1 MPWLHARGNEKNR
14 LFLWTGLFYLFS
26 AGNNWI
32 INRFCLEWA
41 EIITQRD
48 DALRINSPV
57 QKDAFSGMNRRR
69 FLKSSMAVAA
79 VCGTSGVASLFS
91 QAAFAEDAGI
101 ADGQTR
107 RFDYAVLQAMAHDLA
122 RQPWGGAPRDLP
134 PTLANLTPQAYNSI
148 QYDANHSLWNNIEER
163 KLDIQFFHVGMG
175 FRRRVRMFSL
185 DASTQQAREI
195 HFRPELFKYND
206 AGVDT
211 RQLEGQSDLGFAGF
225 RVFKA
230 PELARRDIVA
240 FLGASY
246 FRAVDSTYQYGL
258 SARGLAVDTFTDTP
272 EEFPDFTSFWFETVK
287 GDATVFTVYA
297 LLDSPSITGAYKFT
311 IHCQDTQV
319 IMDVENHL
327 YARKD
332 IKQLGI
338 APMTSMFSC
347 GNNERRMCDTIH
359 PQIHDSDRLSMWLGN
374 GEWVC
379 RPLNNP
385 QKLQFNAFQDKNPRG
400 FGLLQLDRDFS
411 HYQDVMGWYNK
422 RPSLWVEPRNQWG
435 KGAVSLMEIPTTGET
450 LDNIVCFWQSEK
462 AVKAGDELDFRYRLY
477 WSAQPPVSTPL
488 ARVLAT
494 RTGMGG
500 FPEGWAPGE
509 HYPDKWARRFAIDFV
524 GGDLK
529 AAAPRGIEPVITLS
543 SGEAKQIEILYV
555 EPFDGYRI
563 LFDWYPT
570 TDSTDP
576 VEMRLFLR
584 CQGEAISETW
594 LYQYFP
600 PAADKRNYVD
610 DRIMK

>member
-1 MPWLHARGNEKNR
+1 MPRLHVRGNEKNR

-101 ADGQTR
+101 ADGQTL

-272 EEFPDFTSFWFETVK
+272 EEFRYV
-287 GDATVFTVYA
+287 VLV
-297 LLDSPSITGAYKFT
+297 
-311 IHCQDTQV
+311 
-319 IMDVENHL
+319 
-327 YARKD
+327 R
-332 IKQLGI
+332 
-338 APMTSMFSC
+338 
-347 GNNERRMCDTIH
+347 
-359 PQIHDSDRLSMWLGN
+359 N
-374 GEWVC
+374 G
-379 RPLNNP
+379 
-385 QKLQFNAFQDKNPRG
+385 QRG
-400 FGLLQLDRDFS
+400 RHG
-411 HYQDVMGWYNK
+411 V
-422 RPSLWVEPRNQWG
+422 
-435 KGAVSLMEIPTTGET
+435 
-450 LDNIVCFWQSEK
+450 
-462 AVKAGDELDFRYRLY
+462 YRLRAAGQPEHHWRLQVHHPLPGY
-477 WSAQPPVSTPL
+477 PGYHGRGKPPVRPQGYQT
-488 ARVLAT
+488 A
-494 RTGMGG
+494 
-500 FPEGWAPGE
+500 
-509 HYPDKWARRFAIDFV
+509 
-524 GGDLK
+524 
-529 AAAPRGIEPVITLS
+529 
-543 SGEAKQIEILYV
+543 
-555 EPFDGYRI
+555 GYRA
-563 LFDWYPT
+563 DDQY
-570 TDSTDP
+570 
-576 VEMRLFLR
+576 VQLR
-584 CQGEAISETW
+584 Q
-594 LYQYFP
+594 
-600 PAADKRNYVD
+600 
-610 DRIMK
+610 